1 MKKNLISIVIL
12 ALCIVNL
19 VLNVVIIFVAMPSA
33 TKTNAL
39 ITEIASVLDLEL
51 EAESGAK
58 PEIDLES
65 IETYSLTESKII
77 NLKEDSSG
85 EGHFVKINVT
95 LSIDGASEEYKA
107 LEEKLPSLEGAIE
120 DDVRV
125 VVSSYTYAEIGNA
138 EIQDKAKEQIL
149 KKIQERFGTE
159 AIYSVD
165 FSEFTFQ

>member
-1 MKKNLISIVIL
+1 MKKNLISVVIL

-51 EAESGAK
+51 EADSAAK
-58 PEIDLES
+58 PEVDLEN
-65 IETYSLTESKII
+65 IETYSLTEPKII
-77 NLKEDSSG
+77 NLKKDDSG
-85 EGHFVKINVT
+85 KDHFVQANVT
-95 LSIDGASEEYKA
+95 LSIDGGADEYKA
-107 LEEKLPSLEGAIE
+107 LSEKLPSLEGAIE

-125 VVSSYTYAEIGNA
+125 VVASYTYEEITTI
-138 EIQDKAKEQIL
+138 EIQDKAKAEIL
-149 KKIQERFGTE
+149 KKVQERFGTE

-165 FSEFTFQ
+165 FSEFKYQ